1 MFKKKAKGKNQKS
14 RKKKLK
20 KLKKM
25 MCPDNKKRGGYITK

>member
-1 MFKKKAKGKNQKS
+1 MFKKKAKGKNKKS